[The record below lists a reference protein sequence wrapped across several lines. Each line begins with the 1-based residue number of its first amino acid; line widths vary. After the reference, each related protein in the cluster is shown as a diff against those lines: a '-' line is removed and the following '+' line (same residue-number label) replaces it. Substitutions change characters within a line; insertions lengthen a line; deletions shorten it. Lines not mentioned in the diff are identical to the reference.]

1 MLKLIKY
8 LSIFLLAI
16 AVIGCENGDGGME
29 GQEEDME
36 EGIETGMEQ
45 YWMEQRD
52 EFVFLAEESLDEWE
66 QTLDQYDDRA
76 AVSEVESEIEN
87 IREKLS
93 ELEQAE
99 REEWEEMRNDIASD
113 LNNLRHQI
121 EDLE

>member
-1 MLKLIKY
+1 MIKK
-8 LSIFLLAI
+8 IKII
-16 AVIGCENGDGGME
+16 AVILLTITMISCEERGGGME
-29 GQEEDME
+29 GQENDLE
-36 EGIETGMEQ
+36 EGIEMGMEQ

-66 QTLDQYDDRA
+66 QTLDAYDDRA
-76 AVSEVESEIEN
+76 AVSDVESEIEN

-99 REEWEEMRNDIASD
+99 REEWEEMRNEIASD
-113 LNNLRHQI
+113 LNNLRHKI